1 MDGDANSDEDEDEDV
16 VAVGRGATKAAVPL
30 MVARMAMA
38 EVKLDIV
45 VGCSMNCRFYFA
57 GIKVQ
62 SYDLLM

>member
-1 MDGDANSDEDEDEDV
+1 MDGDANSDDDV
-16 VAVGRGATKAAVPL
+16 DVAVAVGRGATKAAVPL

-38 EVKLDIV
+38 EVKLDIA